1 MRIFSNYRAVFVSS
15 SFRSSS
21 SPSWAAGSLSWVMGR
36 GAFFDAEKSV
46 VNNVVVVGYVTDVRH
61 ELRGSIEVFDVP

>member
-1 MRIFSNYRAVFVSS
+1 
-15 SFRSSS
+15 
-21 SPSWAAGSLSWVMGR
+21 MGR